1 LFTDLRFGKQLTGR
15 DHYKFSGGD
24 CMLGKLCRL
33 EKWCGLTKL
42 SDRSLP
48 RMTANSA
55 TAISD
60 PDET

>member
-1 LFTDLRFGKQLTGR
+1 
-15 DHYKFSGGD
+15 
-24 CMLGKLCRL
+24 MLGKLCRL

-42 SDRSLP
+42 CDRSLP

-55 TAISD
+55 TATSD

>member
-1 LFTDLRFGKQLTGR
+1 
-15 DHYKFSGGD
+15 
-24 CMLGKLCRL
+24 MLGKLCRL